1 MDALIRFIINGSKV
15 RIGIGLFNK
24 LKYGINF
31 FAEGKRTLNSMGLE
45 GLTVEELKTYLQSGE
60 MPAI

>member
-1 MDALIRFIINGSKV
+1 
-15 RIGIGLFNK
+15 LFNK

-45 GLTVEELKTYLQSGE
+45 GLTVEELKTYLQSGG